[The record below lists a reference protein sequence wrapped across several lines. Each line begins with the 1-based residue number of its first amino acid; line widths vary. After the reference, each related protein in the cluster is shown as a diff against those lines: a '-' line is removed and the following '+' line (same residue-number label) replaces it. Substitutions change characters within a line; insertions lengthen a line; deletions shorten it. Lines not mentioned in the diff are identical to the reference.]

1 MQGTVSKGTAC
12 RSLTGTAKSTQEENP
27 MTDQASYTLKVDGMS
42 CKHCEAAVTEAAQS
56 VAGVTAVNVD
66 LEAGSVTV
74 QGGEPEAVIQAITE
88 AGYTASMA

>member
-1 MQGTVSKGTAC
+1 
-12 RSLTGTAKSTQEENP
+12 
-27 MTDQASYTLKVDGMS
+27 MTDQSSYTLKVEGMS

-56 VAGVTAVNVD
+56 VSGVTAANVD

-88 AGYTASMA
+88 AGYTARMP